1 MIQGGK
7 TAIYKWLEHHQE
19 IFACLNRES
28 KVCEKEVK
36 DKNES
41 NVQGMH
47 SIPEQ
52 SQAMLQTAS
61 NYTIAQDVVVQEHP
75 VIPDLSPH
83 KQSTFQDLKMLVS
96 NIDSSLASC
105 QKHFQSEIGKIN
117 QSLINL
123 VNTETLED
131 KLRQIESR
139 HKLEVNLLK
148 ERVSQLELENYNLK
162 EQVTKFTNFQKGCN
176 KRMGR
181 IDNDLSRIKQKE
193 SEKKSTDSVSSLE
206 NSDEH
211 SSNSDHARVSIN
223 GYARQE
229 INQNGNLPSYAA
241 TTIPIAQQTIPARR
255 LRINEAMNPRGGQN
269 SVNRFTTGPSGNM
282 EDNNTRSTVHVMET
296 RNFRPTVSPTISKQ
310 VQFPS
315 KVPSMRENFTTTPP
329 QQGMTG
335 GRPYYQQH
343 SAGVNLRNKESTY
356 EYSEILLLIES
367 NG

>member
-19 IFACLNRES
+19 IFACLNRKS
-28 KVCEKEVK
+28 KVDEKEVK

-41 NVQGMH
+41 NVQRMH

-61 NYTIAQDVVVQEHP
+61 NYTITQDVVVQEHP
-75 VIPDLSPH
+75 VILDLSPH

-96 NIDSSLASC
+96 NIESSLASC

-181 IDNDLSRIKQKE
+181 IDNDLS
-193 SEKKSTDSVSSLE
+193 
-206 NSDEH
+206 
-211 SSNSDHARVSIN
+211 
-223 GYARQE
+223 
-229 INQNGNLPSYAA
+229 
-241 TTIPIAQQTIPARR
+241 
-255 LRINEAMNPRGGQN
+255 
-269 SVNRFTTGPSGNM
+269 
-282 EDNNTRSTVHVMET
+282 
-296 RNFRPTVSPTISKQ
+296 
-310 VQFPS
+310 
-315 KVPSMRENFTTTPP
+315 
-329 QQGMTG
+329 
-335 GRPYYQQH
+335 
-343 SAGVNLRNKESTY
+343 
-356 EYSEILLLIES
+356 
-367 NG
+367 

>member
-7 TAIYKWLEHHQE
+7 TAIFKWLEHHQE
-19 IFACLNRES
+19 IFACLNRKS
-28 KVCEKEVK
+28 KVDEKEVK

-41 NVQGMH
+41 KVQGMH
-47 SIPEQ
+47 SVPEQ
-52 SQAMLQTAS
+52 SQTMLQTVS

-75 VIPDLSPH
+75 DLSPH
-83 KQSTFQDLKMLVS
+83 EQSTFRDLKMLVS
-96 NIDSSLASC
+96 NIESSLASC
-105 QKHFQSEIGKIN
+105 QKHFQSETGKIN

-211 SSNSDHARVSIN
+211 SFNSDNARVSIN

-229 INQNGNLPSYAA
+229 INQNG
-241 TTIPIAQQTIPARR
+241 
-255 LRINEAMNPRGGQN
+255 
-269 SVNRFTTGPSGNM
+269 RFAFICCDNYS
-282 EDNNTRSTVHVMET
+282 NNTTNNS
-296 RNFRPTVSPTISKQ
+296 F
-310 VQFPS
+310 
-315 KVPSMRENFTTTPP
+315 
-329 QQGMTG
+329 
-335 GRPYYQQH
+335 
-343 SAGVNLRNKESTY
+343 
-356 EYSEILLLIES
+356 
-367 NG
+367 